1 MRQEFLRAVPLF
13 QELDDEELTQI
24 LLVVLVKR
32 FTAGTPILTE
42 DAPGGQLHIIREG
55 QVRISKTVPGL
66 GEEALTILGPGEF
79 FGEVEFFDGA
89 PASAHAIAHTDCEVL
104 QIPHEDMR
112 VLLRGHPQLAAR
124 FFWAFGRTLAKR
136 LRETNQRM
144 ASLLAI
150 SRTF

>member
-1 MRQEFLRAVPLF
+1 MTAGTVLAFSFLVTLF
-13 QELDDEELTQI
+13 VGPVQMGTQI
-24 LLVVLVKR
+24 L
-32 FTAGTPILTE
+32 TE
-42 DAPGGQLHIIREG
+42 EAPGGQLHIIREG

-89 PASAHAIAHTDCEVL
+89 PASAHAIAHSDCEVL
-104 QIPHEDMR
+104 QIPHEEMR
-112 VLLRGHPQLAAR
+112 VLIRSHPQLAAR
-124 FFWAFGRTLAKR
+124 FFWAFGRTLASR
-136 LRETNQRM
+136 LRETNHRM